1 MFLKSFN
8 NSNPT
13 LKEIVNELKLHR
25 DVHFNAN
32 IIKFYGITK
41 TETENY
47 ALVLEYADNATLKTY
62 LNENF
67 NELEWKDKFCLALQ
81 LTDAILCLHERD
93 IIHRDLHPNNV
104 LVHQKSIKLADF
116 GLSKKI
122 AEASGSRS
130 NIFGVL
136 PYIDP
141 KTFNNDYR
149 LNEKSDIYSIGVIMW
164 QISSGRQPFEN
175 LEHDVS
181 LILAIQGGKREEIV
195 VGTPIVYSDL
205 YAKCWKYE
213 PNERPNIHE
222 LFSSLKLISLQEN
235 HKLYTSE
242 TREKSNLLKELN
254 NKSTDS
260 SGLVQKINWYEM
272 AAENGDR
279 IAQYNL
285 GVEKDSKEAFYWYQK
300 AAENGNMFAQY
311 NLGLS
316 YQYGEG
322 VEKNASIEKDLEKAI
337 YWYKE
342 SAKSENKDAQ
352 CNLDKYGDGIG
363 NNESKTFKLY
373 KKSAKKVQSEPENVR
388 SAEKDLEK
396 AIDQHQK
403 STENENEIEQL
414 SLNNNDIEKNKIKEF
429 ERFKKSAEQDKD
441 LIKAVYWYQKAAENG
456 NKSAQHKLGQCY
468 QYGNGIEKDDIKAF
482 EWYKKSAE
490 QEYSDAQ
497 NNLGIF
503 YEVGKGVEKDF
514 KKAFY
519 WYQKAAEN
527 GNKSAQHNLGRC
539 YRHGKGIEKDNIK
552 AFELYKKSAEQE
564 CSEAQNSLGTCYETG
579 MVTEK
584 DLKEAIYWYQ
594 KAAEN
599 GNKFAQHNLGRCYRN
614 GNGIEKDDIKAFEW
628 HKKSAEQEF
637 SEAQC
642 RLGIFYENGI
652 GVEKDFKKAFYWY
665 QKAAKNGSTQ
675 AQYNLGQCYQYG
687 IGIEKDEIKASTW
700 FKKLAGQDTTDN
712 ALNN

>member
-1 MFLKSFN
+1 
-8 NSNPT
+8 
-13 LKEIVNELKLHR
+13 
-25 DVHFNAN
+25 
-32 IIKFYGITK
+32 
-41 TETENY
+41 
-47 ALVLEYADNATLKTY
+47 
-62 LNENF
+62 
-67 NELEWKDKFCLALQ
+67 
-81 LTDAILCLHERD
+81 
-93 IIHRDLHPNNV
+93 
-104 LVHQKSIKLADF
+104 
-116 GLSKKI
+116 
-122 AEASGSRS
+122 
-130 NIFGVL
+130 
-136 PYIDP
+136 
-141 KTFNNDYR
+141 
-149 LNEKSDIYSIGVIMW
+149 MW

-195 VGTPIVYSDL
+195 VSTPIVYSDL
-205 YAKCWKYE
+205 YTKCWKYE
-213 PNERPNIHE
+213 PNERPNIHK

-322 VEKNASIEKDLEKAI
+322 VEKNAI
-337 YWYKE
+337 
-342 SAKSENKDAQ
+342 
-352 CNLDKYGDGIG
+352 
-363 NNESKTFKLY
+363 
-373 KKSAKKVQSEPENVR
+373 QSEPENVR

-482 EWYKKSAE
+482 ECQGTVVMNYKLWSKWYYYKS
-490 QEYSDAQ
+490 
-497 NNLGIF
+497 
-503 YEVGKGVEKDF
+503 
-514 KKAFY
+514 
-519 WYQKAAEN
+519 
-527 GNKSAQHNLGRC
+527 
-539 YRHGKGIEKDNIK
+539 
-552 AFELYKKSAEQE
+552 
-564 CSEAQNSLGTCYETG
+564 SLGQ
-579 MVTEK
+579 
-584 DLKEAIYWYQ
+584 LSL
-594 KAAEN
+594 
-599 GNKFAQHNLGRCYRN
+599 H
-614 GNGIEKDDIKAFEW
+614 DI
-628 HKKSAEQEF
+628 
-637 SEAQC
+637 
-642 RLGIFYENGI
+642 I
-652 GVEKDFKKAFYWY
+652 
-665 QKAAKNGSTQ
+665 
-675 AQYNLGQCYQYG
+675 
-687 IGIEKDEIKASTW
+687 
-700 FKKLAGQDTTDN
+700 
-712 ALNN
+712 